1 MSTVNFDVRFST
13 QRPDERLFL
22 LFLNPC
28 RPISG
33 YNKIGHDRFLP
44 HALELI

>member
-1 MSTVNFDVRFST
+1 MSTVNFDVSFCTR
-13 QRPDERLFL
+13 RPNDRLFL
-22 LFLNPC
+22 LFLSPC

-33 YNKIGHDRFLP
+33 YNKIGHDRFLT